1 MEQLWITLPALSP
14 DYSGVC
20 SALFDLGGMSVIH
33 DASGC
38 TGNYTGYDEPRW
50 FGARS
55 MVFCSGLREID
66 AVLGRDDKLID
77 HILKA
82 SEYTN
87 PTLYAVIG
95 SPVPMVIGSDMKGI
109 AREIENSTGKPA
121 FGFSTNG
128 IGLYNKG
135 VSEAML
141 AVIRR
146 FLVPSD
152 EKTDHGINVIGT
164 TPLDFSANSNAE
176 DLYRALEQAGF
187 RIIGKLM
194 MGADLG
200 QIRDLTKAEV
210 NLVVTESGLDTA
222 KYLWE
227 NYGIPY
233 VAGTI
238 AGLDTSVFGMIE
250 ETRKDRKCRVLGKDT
265 GRDDAAETGN
275 AAGQN
280 DTTGTGN
287 AAGRNDAAG
296 TGNVSEPDAIG
307 NNGDGGVLI
316 VGEEILGNSIRHAIH
331 AVHPEIPV
339 TVATMTGLR
348 KELAQEGDLDLNS
361 EAKLIAALESGRFR
375 VLVGDP
381 LLGDVKPEDLP
392 LVPIS
397 HTALSSK
404 LYWSRAV
411 HFIGGEMDDIVK
423 KITDLW
429 RIR

>member
-135 VSEAML
+135 VSDAML

-146 FLVPSD
+146 FLAPTD
-152 EKTDHGINVIGT
+152 GKTDHGINVIGT

-250 ETRKDRKCRVLGKDT
+250 ETRKDRKCRVLG
-265 GRDDAAETGN
+265 RDADGGSHPAVSADADSAKGMETDAAE
-275 AAGQN
+275 
-280 DTTGTGN
+280 
-287 AAGRNDAAG
+287 
-296 TGNVSEPDAIG
+296 
-307 NNGDGGVLI
+307 NNGSGGVLI
-316 VGEEILGNSIRHAIH
+316 IGEEILGNSIRHAIH

-375 VLVGDP
+375 MLVGDP

-392 LVPIS
+392 LVPIP

>member
-87 PTLYAVIG
+87 PAFYAVIG

-135 VSEAML
+135 VSDAML

-164 TPLDFSANSNAE
+164 TPLDFFANSNAE

-222 KYLWE
+222 KYLRE

-238 AGLDTSVFGMIE
+238 AGSDTSVFGMIE
-250 ETRKDRKCRVLGKDT
+250 AARKDKTCRVLGKDT
-265 GRDDAAETGN
+265 GWDDAAETGN

-280 DTTGTGN
+280 DT
-287 AAGRNDAAG
+287 AE
-296 TGNVSEPDAIG
+296 TGNVLEPDVIG

-331 AVHPEIPV
+331 RINPEIPV
-339 TVATMTGLR
+339 TVATLTGLR
-348 KELAQEGDLDLNS
+348 RELAQEGDLDLNS

-375 VLVGDP
+375 MLVGDP

-392 LVPIS
+392 LVPIP